1 MPFVIQASFI
11 RGLVLGLEYFNEDDE
26 LPFAAALNLFF
37 IRIMVFFNAIVND
50 HDDHNDLGD
59 LHP

>member
-1 MPFVIQASFI
+1 MPFVIQLSFI

-26 LPFAAALNLFF
+26 LPFAVAFNLFF
-37 IRIMVFFNAIVND
+37 IRIMVFFNATVDD
-50 HDDHNDLGD
+50 HDDLGD